1 MSNQI
6 LSERPLITGMGAALV
21 DLFADV
27 DEPTLDELGS
37 PKGSMTLVDA
47 ARADALRAGVKVHT
61 YRPGGSAAN
70 TVAGLAG
77 LGMRG
82 GFIGKIG
89 DDELGRVF
97 EDSLTDLGVTFPVTP
112 CDATDHPTG
121 NCLVLVT
128 PDAERT
134 MHTLLGASVTT
145 ATVDLDARLLNATG
159 ILFCEGYVW
168 DSPTAR
174 SAFLEAAARV
184 KSGGGRIGFSL
195 SDTFCVERHKP
206 DFLDLFA
213 RDIDILLANFAE
225 AQALLDVTEMADIII
240 AMQNA
245 GVDGAITCGSE
256 GAVIVRGDDAVRVD
270 AHSVETVT
278 DLTGAGDQFAA
289 GYLCGVARERDAQTC
304 GRMGALAA
312 AEVIQHFGPR
322 PERDLR
328 AVFAEHGFEI
338 G

>member
-1 MSNQI
+1 MSEEF
-6 LSERPLITGMGAALV
+6 LSKRPLITGMGAALV

-27 DEPTLDELGS
+27 DEAALDALGA
-37 PKGSMTLVDA
+37 PKGSMTLVDT
-47 ARADALRAGVKVHT
+47 ARATELQDNVHVHT

-77 LGMRG
+77 LGMPG

-89 DDELGRVF
+89 DDELGKIFR
-97 EDSLTDLGVTFPVTP
+97 DNLTDLGVTFPVTP
-112 CDATDHPTG
+112 CDAAAHPTG

-145 ATVDLDARLLNATG
+145 ATQDLDADLLDATG

-168 DSPTAR
+168 DSPSAR
-174 SAFLEAAARV
+174 AAFTDAAARV

-195 SDTFCVERHKP
+195 SDTFCVERHKQA
-206 DFLDLFA
+206 FMDLFA
-213 RDIDILLANFAE
+213 RDIDILLANLAE
-225 AQALLDVTEMADIII
+225 AQTLLDVTDIADITA
-240 AMQNA
+240 AMHAA
-245 GVDGAITCGSE
+245 GVDGAITCGSD
-256 GAVIVRGDDAVRVD
+256 GAVIVRGDEAVRVA
-270 AHSVETVT
+270 AHPVATVT

-289 GYLCGVARERDAQTC
+289 GYLCGVARGHDAATC

-322 PERDLR
+322 PEKGLR
-328 AVFAEHGFEI
+328 AVFAEHGLALD
-338 G
+338 

>member
-1 MSNQI
+1 MSDKM

-27 DEPTLDELGS
+27 DEPALEALGS

-47 ARADALRAGVKVHT
+47 ARAKALRDGVKVHT

-77 LGMRG
+77 LGMQG

-97 EDSLTDLGVTFPVTP
+97 RDSLTDLGVTFPVTP
-112 CDATDHPTG
+112 CDAADHPTG

-145 ATVDLDARLLNATG
+145 AMPDLDDKLLDATG

-174 SAFLEAAARV
+174 EAFLQAAARV

-195 SDTFCVERHKP
+195 SDTFCVARHKQ
-206 DFLDLFA
+206 DFLDLFG

-225 AQALLDVTEMADIII
+225 AQALLDVMEMADITA
-240 AMQNA
+240 AMQKA
-245 GVDGAITCGSE
+245 GVDGAITCGAE
-256 GAVIVRGDDAVRVD
+256 GAVIVCGDAVVHVD
-270 AHSVETVT
+270 AHAVETVT

-289 GYLCGVARERDAQTC
+289 GYLCGVARGRDAQTC

-322 PERDLR
+322 PEKDLR
-328 AVFAEHGFEI
+328 AVFAEHGL
-338 G
+338 

>member
-1 MSNQI
+1 MSHQNS
-6 LSERPLITGMGAALV
+6 SERLLITGMGAALV

-27 DEPTLDELGS
+27 DEAALDELGS
-37 PKGSMTLVDA
+37 PKGSMTLVDT
-47 ARADALRAGVKVHT
+47 ARADALRAHVNVHT

-77 LGMRG
+77 LGMQG

-97 EDSLTDLGVTFPVTP
+97 EGSLTDLGVTFPVTP

-145 ATVDLDARLLNATG
+145 ARADLDNKLLDATG

-174 SAFLEAAARV
+174 AAFLEAAARV
-184 KSGGGRIGFSL
+184 RSGGGRIGFSL
-195 SDTFCVERHKP
+195 SDTFCVERHKQ
-206 DFLDLFA
+206 DFLNLFA
-213 RDIDILLANFAE
+213 HDIDILLANFAE
-225 AQALLDVTEMADIII
+225 AQTLLNVTDMADITA
-240 AMQNA
+240 AMQKA
-245 GVDGAITCGSE
+245 GVDGAITCGGD
-256 GAVIVRGDDAVRVD
+256 GAVIVHGGEAVRVD
-270 AHSVETVT
+270 AYAVETVT

-289 GYLCGVARERDAQTC
+289 GYLCGVARGRDATTC

-322 PERDLR
+322 PEKDLR
-328 AVFAEHGFEI
+328 PIFAEYGFETA
-338 G
+338 

>member
-1 MSNQI
+1 MSDQI

-27 DEPTLDELGS
+27 DEPALEALGS
-37 PKGSMTLVDA
+37 PKGSMTLVKA
-47 ARADALRAGVKVHT
+47 ARANALRDGVKVHS

-77 LGMRG
+77 LGMQG

-97 EDSLTDLGVTFPVTP
+97 RDSLTDLGVTFPVTP
-112 CDATDHPTG
+112 CDAAEHPTG

-145 ATVDLDARLLNATG
+145 ATPDLDAELLDATG

-174 SAFLEAAARV
+174 EAFLQAAARV

-195 SDTFCVERHKP
+195 SDTFCVARHKQ
-206 DFLDLFA
+206 DFLDLFG

-225 AQALLDVTEMADIII
+225 AQALLDVTEMADITA
-240 AMQNA
+240 AMQKA
-245 GVDGAITCGSE
+245 GVNGAITCGAE
-256 GAVIVRGDDAVRVD
+256 GAVIVCGDAVVHVD
-270 AHSVETVT
+270 AHAVETVT

-289 GYLCGVARERDAQTC
+289 GYLCGVARGRDAQTC

-322 PERDLR
+322 PEKDLR
-328 AVFAEHGFEI
+328 AVFAEYGL
-338 G
+338 

>member
-1 MSNQI
+1 MSDQI

-27 DEPTLDELGS
+27 DEPALEALGS
-37 PKGSMTLVDA
+37 PKGSMTLVEA
-47 ARADALRAGVKVHT
+47 ARANALRDGVKVHS

-77 LGMRG
+77 LGMQG

-97 EDSLTDLGVTFPVTP
+97 RDSLTDLGVTFPVTP
-112 CDATDHPTG
+112 CDAAEHPTG

-145 ATVDLDARLLNATG
+145 ATVDLDAKLLNTTG

-174 SAFLEAAARV
+174 EAFLQAAARV

-195 SDTFCVERHKP
+195 SDTFCVARHKQ
-206 DFLDLFA
+206 DFLDLFG

-225 AQALLDVTEMADIII
+225 AQALLDVTEMADITA
-240 AMQNA
+240 AMQKA
-245 GVDGAITCGSE
+245 GVNGAITCGAE
-256 GAVIVRGDDAVRVD
+256 GAVIVCGDAVVHVD
-270 AHSVETVT
+270 AHAVETVT

-289 GYLCGVARERDAQTC
+289 GYLCGVARGRDAQTC

-322 PERDLR
+322 PEKDLR
-328 AVFAEHGFEI
+328 AVIAEYGL
-338 G
+338 

>member
-1 MSNQI
+1 MSEQI
-6 LSERPLITGMGAALV
+6 TSTRPLITGMGAALV

-27 DEPTLDELGS
+27 DEAALDALGS
-37 PKGSMTLVDA
+37 PKGSMTLVDGQ
-47 ARADALRAGVKVHT
+47 RADALRAGVSVHT

-70 TVAGLAG
+70 TVAGLAA
-77 LGMRG
+77 LGMAS

-89 DDELGRVF
+89 DDELGRIF
-97 EDSLTDLGVTFPVTP
+97 QDSLTDLGVTFPVTP
-112 CDATDHPTG
+112 CDAGDHPTG

-145 ATVDLDARLLNATG
+145 ATADLDGDLLHATG

-174 SAFLEAAARV
+174 EAFLQAAARV

-195 SDTFCVERHKP
+195 SDTFCVERHKQV
-206 DFLDLFA
+206 FLDLFGH
-213 RDIDILLANFAE
+213 DIDILLANFAE
-225 AQALLDVTEMADIII
+225 AQALLDATDMDDVI
-240 AMQNA
+240 AAMRGA
-245 GVDGAITCGSE
+245 GVDGAITCGAE
-256 GAVIVRGDDAVRVD
+256 GAVIVQAGEAVQVDAVGVQ
-270 AHSVETVT
+270 SVT

-289 GYLCGVARERDAQTC
+289 GYLCGVARGRDAQAC

-322 PERDLR
+322 PEKDLR
-328 AVFAEHGFEI
+328 AVFTEHGL
-338 G
+338 

>member
-1 MSNQI
+1 
-6 LSERPLITGMGAALV
+6 
-21 DLFADV
+21 
-27 DEPTLDELGS
+27 
-37 PKGSMTLVDA
+37 
-47 ARADALRAGVKVHT
+47 
-61 YRPGGSAAN
+61 
-70 TVAGLAG
+70 
-77 LGMRG
+77 
-82 GFIGKIG
+82 
-89 DDELGRVF
+89 RVF
-97 EDSLTDLGVTFPVTP
+97 QDSLTDLGVTFPVTP
-112 CDATDHPTG
+112 CDSADHPTG

-128 PDAERT
+128 HDAERT

-145 ATVDLDARLLNATG
+145 ATVDLDTKLLNATG

-174 SAFLEAAARV
+174 AAFLEAAARV

-195 SDTFCVERHKP
+195 SDTLCVERHKP
-206 DFLDLFA
+206 EFLDLFA

-225 AQALLDVTEMADIII
+225 AQALLDATDMADIIA

-245 GVDGAITCGSE
+245 GVDGAITCGEE
-256 GAVIVRGDDAVRVD
+256 GAVIVRGDEAVRVA
-270 AHSVETVT
+270 AHAVETVT

-289 GYLCGVARERDAQTC
+289 GYLCGVARGRSAQTC

-322 PERDLR
+322 PEKDLR
-328 AVFAEHGFEI
+328 AVFAAHGFEI

>member
-1 MSNQI
+1 MSDKM

-27 DEPTLDELGS
+27 DEPALEALGS

-47 ARADALRAGVKVHT
+47 ARANALRDGVKVHT

-77 LGMRG
+77 LGMQG

-97 EDSLTDLGVTFPVTP
+97 RDSLTDLGVTFPVTP

-145 ATVDLDARLLNATG
+145 ATPDLDDKLLDATG

-174 SAFLEAAARV
+174 EAFLQAAARV

-195 SDTFCVERHKP
+195 SDTFCVARHKQ
-206 DFLDLFA
+206 DFLDLFG

-225 AQALLDVTEMADIII
+225 AQALLDVTEMADITA
-240 AMQNA
+240 AMQKA
-245 GVDGAITCGSE
+245 GVDGAITCGAE
-256 GAVIVRGDDAVRVD
+256 GAVIVCGDAVVHVD
-270 AHSVETVT
+270 AHAVETVT

-289 GYLCGVARERDAQTC
+289 GYLCGVARGRDAQTC

-322 PERDLR
+322 PEKDLR
-328 AVFAEHGFEI
+328 AVFAEHGL
-338 G
+338 

>member
-1 MSNQI
+1 
-6 LSERPLITGMGAALV
+6 
-21 DLFADV
+21 
-27 DEPTLDELGS
+27 
-37 PKGSMTLVDA
+37 
-47 ARADALRAGVKVHT
+47 
-61 YRPGGSAAN
+61 
-70 TVAGLAG
+70 
-77 LGMRG
+77 G

-97 EDSLTDLGVTFPVTP
+97 QDSLTDLGVTFPVTP
-112 CDATDHPTG
+112 CDSADHPTG

-134 MHTLLGASVTT
+134 MHTLLGASITT
-145 ATVDLDARLLNATG
+145 ATVDLDAKLLNTTG

-174 SAFLEAAARV
+174 AAFLEAAARV

-225 AQALLDVTEMADIII
+225 AQALLDVTDMADIIA

-245 GVDGAITCGSE
+245 GVDGAITCGAE
-256 GAVIVRGDDAVRVD
+256 GAVIVRGDEAVRVD
-270 AHSVETVT
+270 AHAVKTVT

-289 GYLCGVARERDAQTC
+289 GYLCGVACGRDAQTS

-322 PERDLR
+322 PEKDLR

>member
-1 MSNQI
+1 MSDKM

-27 DEPTLDELGS
+27 DEPALEALGS

-47 ARADALRAGVKVHT
+47 ARAKALRDGVKVHT

-77 LGMRG
+77 LGMQG

-97 EDSLTDLGVTFPVTP
+97 RDSLTDLGVTFPVTP
-112 CDATDHPTG
+112 CDAADHPTG
-121 NCLVLVT
+121 NCLVLVA

-145 ATVDLDARLLNATG
+145 AMPDLDDKLLDATG

-174 SAFLEAAARV
+174 EAFLQAAARV

-195 SDTFCVERHKP
+195 SDTFCVARHKQ
-206 DFLDLFA
+206 DFLDLFG

-225 AQALLDVTEMADIII
+225 AQALLDVMEMADITA
-240 AMQNA
+240 AMQKA
-245 GVDGAITCGSE
+245 GVDGAITCGAE
-256 GAVIVRGDDAVRVD
+256 GAVIVCGDAVVHVD
-270 AHSVETVT
+270 AHAVETVT

-289 GYLCGVARERDAQTC
+289 GYLCGVARGRDAQTC

-322 PERDLR
+322 PEKDLR
-328 AVFAEHGFEI
+328 AVFAEHGL
-338 G
+338 

>member
-1 MSNQI
+1 MSDKI

-27 DEPTLDELGS
+27 DEPALDALGS

-47 ARADALRAGVKVHT
+47 ARASALRDTVKVHT
-61 YRPGGSAAN
+61 YHPGGSAAN

-77 LGMRG
+77 LGMQG

-89 DDELGRVF
+89 DDELAAFSGQPHGSGR
-97 EDSLTDLGVTFPVTP
+97 DLSGDP

-145 ATVDLDARLLNATG
+145 ATVDLDAKLLNATG

-174 SAFLEAAARV
+174 AAFLEAAARV

-195 SDTFCVERHKP
+195 SDTF
-206 DFLDLFA
+206 
-213 RDIDILLANFAE
+213 
-225 AQALLDVTEMADIII
+225 AL
-240 AMQNA
+240 NA
-245 GVDGAITCGSE
+245 TSRIFWTC
-256 GAVIVRGDDAVRVD
+256 
-270 AHSVETVT
+270 
-278 DLTGAGDQFAA
+278 
-289 GYLCGVARERDAQTC
+289 
-304 GRMGALAA
+304 
-312 AEVIQHFGPR
+312 
-322 PERDLR
+322 LR
-328 AVFAEHGFEI
+328 AISTSCWPILPKRKPFWT
-338 G
+338 

>member
-27 DEPTLDELGS
+27 DEPALDELGS

-77 LGMRG
+77 LGMQG

-97 EDSLTDLGVTFPVTP
+97 QDSLTDLGVTFPVTP
-112 CDATDHPTG
+112 CDSADHPTG

-145 ATVDLDARLLNATG
+145 ATVDLDAKLLNTTG

-174 SAFLEAAARV
+174 AAFLEAAARV
-184 KSGGGRIGFSL
+184 ISGGGRIGFSL

-206 DFLDLFA
+206 AFLELFA
-213 RDIDILLANFAE
+213 RNIDILLANFAE
-225 AQALLDVTEMADIII
+225 AQALLDVTDMADII
-240 AMQNA
+240 AGMQNA
-245 GVDGAITCGSE
+245 GVDGAITCGAE
-256 GAVIVRGDDAVRVD
+256 GAVIVRGDEAVRVD
-270 AHSVETVT
+270 AHAVKTVT

-289 GYLCGVARERDAQTC
+289 GYLCGVARGRSAQTC

-322 PERDLR
+322 PEKDLR
-328 AVFAEHGFEI
+328 AVFAAHGFEI

>member
-1 MSNQI
+1 MSDQI

-27 DEPTLDELGS
+27 DEPALEALGS

-47 ARADALRAGVKVHT
+47 ARANALRDGVKVHT

-77 LGMRG
+77 LGMQG

-97 EDSLTDLGVTFPVTP
+97 RDSLTDLGVTFPVTP
-112 CDATDHPTG
+112 CDAADHPTG

-145 ATVDLDARLLNATG
+145 ATPDLDDKLLDATG

-174 SAFLEAAARV
+174 EAFLQAAARV

-195 SDTFCVERHKP
+195 SDTFCVARHKQ
-206 DFLDLFA
+206 DFLDLFG

-225 AQALLDVTEMADIII
+225 AQALLDVMEMADITA
-240 AMQNA
+240 AMQKA
-245 GVDGAITCGSE
+245 GVDGTITCGAE
-256 GAVIVRGDDAVRVD
+256 GAVIVCGDAVVHVD
-270 AHSVETVT
+270 AHAVETVT

-289 GYLCGVARERDAQTC
+289 GYLCGVARGRDAQTC

-322 PERDLR
+322 PEKDLR
-328 AVFAEHGFEI
+328 AVFAEHGL
-338 G
+338 

>member
-1 MSNQI
+1 MSDQI

-27 DEPTLDELGS
+27 DEPTLDALGS

-47 ARADALRAGVKVHT
+47 SRAKALHDGVKVHT

-70 TVAGLAG
+70 TVAGLAW
-77 LGMRG
+77 LGMQG

-97 EDSLTDLGVTFPVTP
+97 RDSLTDLGVTFPVTP
-112 CDATDHPTG
+112 CDAADHPTG

-145 ATVDLDARLLNATG
+145 DTLDLDEKLLDATG

-174 SAFLEAAARV
+174 AAFLEAAGRV

-195 SDTFCVERHKP
+195 SDSFCVARHRQ
-206 DFLDLFA
+206 DFLDLFG
-213 RDIDILLANFAE
+213 RDIDILLANYGE
-225 AQALLDVTEMADIII
+225 AQALLDVTGMEDITA
-240 AMQNA
+240 AMQKV
-245 GVDGAITCGSE
+245 GVDGAVTCGAE
-256 GAVIVRGDDAVRVD
+256 GAVIVCGNAVVHVD
-270 AHSVETVT
+270 AHTVETVA

-289 GYLCGVARERDAQTC
+289 GYLCGVARGRDAQTC

-322 PERDLR
+322 PENDLR
-328 AVFAEHGFEI
+328 AVFAEHGL
-338 G
+338 